1 MDYELSQIAETQT
14 GVFDAIENLKINDI
28 TNEYIDIYV
37 PSDIISDNCIENIEL
52 NYDIDSLGNDEIA
65 LLDIDNRFK
74 NSQYNINIVFTDKY
88 TANEISK
95 AEEKIIEISGPIVS
109 FYRYITI
116 DRYNNLYKIAIKNK
130 YFLEK
135 GIELNEY
142 ITQNLKNDQYDLS
155 YYFDTSKE
163 NAEEH
168 EFIILAEECRELY
181 SADEKGN
188 LSINICVELEKDTA
202 NINHKN
208 ISVTLSLKNKLNNVL
223 SNYTYKYNYP
233 FEDDV
238 QIEIISN
245 KLYLYIPETYI
256 ENIFNR
262 KLKNIYLKDKDNY
275 SNIIKDISVNL
286 KNTNNT
292 NITLNYDVKLNV
304 LKNRFEIIFNNYT
317 NPTNKDDETTLACK
331 LKNIDSLDFK
341 IEIYDINSYDIDI
354 TKLKYN
360 VSLSID
366 SVNYE
371 FTSVDNNIIVRS
383 DSHSTLIINIL
394 NTDFYNKCN
403 VNLKDT
409 IIQNSSNNSDNIKF
423 NYHINNQ
430 FNYNGKIEDALEIR
444 YNDTI
449 DTLYNESGLY
459 SNGSISFKD
468 INLVINNKYKFLSK
482 ITQQISIELCNL
494 SEEPSGKIYDFQYIN
509 NKKDD
514 IEYEISDDNI
524 LLCINGEIFE
534 RAFNVKLE
542 HFSHI
547 IPEKDFIT
555 LSAVT
560 ESKTYNETTPSPI
573 FNPKTTTSST
583 SSSSTS
589 SQTPTSTTHTR
600 SARSNINTITPV
612 SNKTY
617 ECKTVYTINTVKNR
631 IEILC
636 NIPNDV
642 SFSSNQNISIN
653 CKIISKY
660 DKIIYNDI
668 KPSEYNYKIILY
680 LDGKRNIITNSSDID
695 FSQDSNNSII
705 LNITGETLNNK
716 YGINLSN
723 YIHYDP
729 YPNTNKVYDY
739 FIDSEYFDG
748 YVTQPSL
755 EIRYDDISKLLVTG
769 ENIINIY
776 FTKLQTN
783 IDDYIFNVNVKLNY
797 LDSNK
802 VETNSF
808 KFIKGQRD
816 EVEFELNST
825 KTKLLLSIHESY
837 FNKAFGFDLSDCTV
851 DPIEL
856 KETNITGNS
865 STGSSSTSS
874 TSSTSSMPDSSS
886 TLIPSELSVNY
897 GVQYNKFKN
906 RIEILYNVA
915 DIHLIDNYDNK
926 NDKTIN
932 AVVNCK
938 VNDKK
943 VKKLRTPANEFKYK
957 VNIYLQSL
965 DNIEYTVAQH
975 TFTFD
980 SKEFANN
987 IIVSS
992 DETNKPVLYVEG
1004 RVFNKIA
1011 QRDLSELV
1019 EVTLKNTNKNYN
1031 AFVNNSYIDANGELT
1046 DAIEIRYNIDTTA
1059 LDLSAYN
1066 ECDIYLQESKVL
1078 TKLKY
1083 NINIIEYKNE
1093 NCIDIYKQYSFVH
1106 IKGHRDEVEFEINKK
1121 NQVILSI
1128 LNHNFTKVFD
1138 SSIDNYKIITNVA
1151 NDVYGSSTL
1160 SPNTTATSS
1169 PNTAITSS
1177 TTAEPFTYS
1186 SNVNIF
1192 KDRLEIVCPNI
1203 KSIDEDKNGSVN
1215 INVRI
1220 VRKDYKTYKYGV
1232 SIYNYKY
1239 KVVVKDD
1246 KDVEYIFN
1254 YINNSNSGGIKLFED
1269 DNSKGTLVITND
1281 VFKKKTNKNLDDF
1294 VIVPNKEYTEYNVNY
1309 NLYANSKGEYENS
1322 LEIELNNTFKFSN
1335 SENTFNVNLTNDS
1348 LNLDD
1353 YYYNIKVQEYDI
1365 FDNTLGNPYI
1375 FKYEKGV
1382 RDEIEF
1388 MQTLNGDV
1396 ILVISNNNF
1405 KKMFG
1410 YDIDDYGVFDSNFS
1424 EFYEYDINKFKHQLE
1439 ILIKDP
1445 KNKGID
1451 NDGINDKSLNLEV
1464 NVYKREG
1471 ADREKLPLE
1480 TIDNYYTINIY
1491 FDNIFIDGFTTNC
1504 IGNNKGSCFDLYY
1517 DENDNIEFKFDLCKA
1532 FNINNINVNDN
1543 KELVIANIINV
1554 SGSKIIKEHI
1564 ATELYKN
1571 TIGECIITGR
1581 FTSQTIHESVNN
1593 IYLCLYDKVSE
1604 SVIETHYIDLYIDG
1618 FYYDRLTNLKGFDL
1632 DYDTNKFTITNPKN
1646 NYSYV
1651 QTNDSEYVNIIDLT
1665 FGEYISGYFT
1675 VGNNYGKMYL
1685 KTKGQL
1691 TKYKMITIPNPLHK
1705 IPIIK
1710 FDSNKKNEEII
1721 VNKPKPTTTSSTS
1734 TVKPIEPILPTPTPM
1749 ITPTPIATAS
1759 TTTSSTV
1766 TPIPEPVTPTVTP
1779 GTTTSSSSTPK
1790 PTDVVTVT
1798 VSPEPVSP
1806 TVTPSVITK
1815 LYGYKIHSLGIER
1828 YNEYG
1833 TYDDALKAA
1842 KEYVDIYGQPSG
1854 SYPIYIYSPLY
1865 NRYDYA
1871 LTYTKSSPTTTL
1883 AAATPQ
1889 PVIITPLLTGQL
1901 YYNNYVIKTYSL
1913 YSQNSNN
1920 TDISVTKYTNGNYNY
1935 LCKLNAT
1942 KDNFSISHKRI
1953 TNVKLGGINITNY
1966 KIAGSIINIGLP
1978 KNYHGKTLYV
1988 YLEDGNDNGSS
1999 TTSSSTQTT
2008 TSPASTVTTGTPL
2021 TTRI

>member
-1 MDYELSQIAETQT
+1 MSSTATPTVSNYSSIVPINPNMDQFSN
-14 GVFDAIENLKINDI
+14 IEKLNLNDL
-28 TNEYIDIYV
+28 TEEYIDIYV
-37 PSDIISDNCIENIEL
+37 PLEVIEGNSIKNINL
-52 NYDIDSLGNDEIA
+52 NYDLSEPSANDLIILNADEYI
-65 LLDIDNRFK
+65 K
-74 NSQYNINIVFTDKY
+74 NSNFNIKITFSDKVDPNGEDRSELKEIHTINKNIVLIKEY
-88 TANEISK
+88 LSI
-95 AEEKIIEISGPIVS
+95 EK
-109 FYRYITI
+109 
-116 DRYNNLYKIAIKNK
+116 YNNIYKISISNK
-130 YFLEK
+130 YFIKE
-135 GIELNEY
+135 GIELNKYIIQPKQNNEY
-142 ITQNLKNDQYDLS
+142 DMS
-155 YYFDTSKE
+155 CYFDTSKE
-163 NAEEH
+163 RVEDH
-168 EFIILAEECRELY
+168 EFIILAEDNRNIYEVIDNILY
-181 SADEKGN
+181 ISLD
-188 LSINICVELEKDTA
+188 IELEEDIA

-208 ISVTLSLKNKLNNVL
+208 INVAINLLNKIKKPIL
-223 SNYTYKYNYP
+223 NYTYKYNYP
-233 FEDDV
+233 FEDDI
-238 QIEIISN
+238 QIEVINNRLYFYISEI
-245 KLYLYIPETYI
+245 YIKD
-256 ENIFNR
+256 IFNR
-262 KLKNIYLKDKDNY
+262 NLSDLLLSENNLAYELNLGSAIIY
-275 SNIIKDISVNL
+275 
-286 KNTNNT
+286 
-292 NITLNYDVKLNV
+292 YDVKINL
-304 LKNRFEIIFNNYT
+304 LKKRFEIIIDNYKNLRDVLAYYT
-317 NPTNKDDETTLACK
+317 DD
-331 LKNIDSLDFK
+331 ISF
-341 IEIYDINSYDIDI
+341 DIDI
-354 TKLKYN
+354 YDTELYN
-360 VSLSID
+360 IDITNLNYNISLNVD
-366 SVNYE
+366 NVNYD
-371 FTSVDNNIIVRS
+371 FNSIADNIIVRS
-383 DSHSTLIINIL
+383 DSYSTIIINIL

-409 IIQNSSNNSDNIKF
+409 IIKNSNNKNF

-430 FNYNGKIEDALEIR
+430 FNFNGKIEGALEIR
-444 YNDTI
+444 YNDTFESLYI
-449 DTLYNESGLY
+449 NANLYNTETDK
-459 SNGSISFKD
+459 IEFKD
-468 INLVINNKYKFLSK
+468 INLVVNNKYKFLSK
-482 ITQQISIELCNL
+482 ISQQITVELCNL
-494 SEEPSGKIYDFQYIN
+494 TKETEYNKITVSDKTYNFQYIN

-547 IPEKDFIT
+547 VPEKDFII

-583 SSSSTS
+583 SS
-589 SQTPTSTTHTR
+589 QTPTSTTHTR
-600 SARSNINTITPV
+600 SARSNVNTITPV
-612 SNKTY
+612 TIKTY

-851 DPIEL
+851 DAIEL
-856 KETNITGNS
+856 KETNASGNS

-932 AVVNCK
+932 AVVNCE

-1059 LDLSAYN
+1059 LDLSTYN

-1093 NCIDIYKQYSFVH
+1093 NCVDIYKQYSFVH
-1106 IKGHRDEVEFEINKK
+1106 IKGHRDEVEFEINNK

-1128 LNHNFTKVFD
+1128 LNHNFIKVFD

-1151 NDVYGSSTL
+1151 NDVSGSSTL

-1281 VFKKKTNKNLDDF
+1281 VFKKKTNKNLNDF

-1309 NLYANSKGEYENS
+1309 NLYANNKGEYENS
-1322 LEIELNNTFKFSN
+1322 LEIELNDSFKFNN

-1451 NDGINDKSLNLEV
+1451 NDGTNDKSLNLEV

-1564 ATELYKN
+1564 DTELYKN

-1646 NYSYV
+1646 NYSYI

-1734 TVKPIEPILPTPTPM
+1734 TVKPIEPILPTPTP
-1749 ITPTPIATAS
+1749 IVTVSTTTSSTCTPEPVSPTVTPD

-1766 TPIPEPVTPTVTP
+1766 TPI
-1779 GTTTSSSSTPK
+1779 
-1790 PTDVVTVT
+1790 
-1798 VSPEPVSP
+1798 PEPVSP

-1833 TYDDALKAA
+1833 TYNDALKAA
-1842 KEYVDIYGQPSG
+1842 KEYVDIYGQPSS

-1889 PVIITPLLTGQL
+1889 PMIITPLLTGQL

-1935 LCKLNAT
+1935 LCKLNAA

-1988 YLEDGNDNGSS
+1988 YLEDYIDNGSSS

-2021 TTRI
+2021 TTRV

>member
-1 MDYELSQIAETQT
+1 MDYELSQIAETASDT
-14 GVFDAIENLKINDI
+14 TTSVFGVIEKLRINDI
-28 TNEYIDIYV
+28 TDEYIDIYV

-52 NYDIDSLGNDEIA
+52 DYNIQSLSDADIA

-88 TANEISK
+88 TADEKTVKTDNEEK
-95 AEEKIIEISGPIVS
+95 QKIIEISGSIVS

-135 GIELNEY
+135 GIDLNEY
-142 ITQNLKNDQYDLS
+142 IIQSHTESQYDLS

-168 EFIILAEECRELY
+168 EFIILAEECPELY
-181 SADEKGN
+181 TATDGN
-188 LSINICVELEKDTA
+188 LCINVYVELEKDTA
-202 NINHKN
+202 NINNKN
-208 ISVTLSLKNKLNNVL
+208 ISVALSLKNKLDNVL

-233 FEDDV
+233 FEDDI

-262 KLKNIYLKDKDNY
+262 KLKNIYLKESDSKY
-275 SNIIKDISVNL
+275 SNIVKNIKVSL
-286 KNTNNT
+286 TNTNNNA
-292 NITLNYDVKLNV
+292 NIELNYDVKLNV

-317 NPTNKDDETTLACK
+317 NPINKDDETTVACK

-341 IEIYDINSYDIDI
+341 IEIYDINSYEIDI

-360 VSLSID
+360 ISLSID
-366 SVNYE
+366 NVNYG
-371 FTSVDNNIIVRS
+371 FTSADNNIIVRS
-383 DSHSTLIINIL
+383 DSNSTLIINIL

-409 IIQNSSNNSDNIKF
+409 IIQNSNDSNF

-430 FNYNGKIEDALEIR
+430 FNYNGKIEDTLEIR
-444 YNDTI
+444 YNDTL
-449 DTLYNESGLY
+449 DALYNGSGLY
-459 SNGSISFKD
+459 DKDNGNISFKD
-468 INLVINNKYKFLSK
+468 INLIINNKYKFLSK
-482 ITQQISIELCNL
+482 ITQQITIELCNL
-494 SEEPSGKIYDFQYIN
+494 AEEPSGKTYNFQYIN

-555 LSAVT
+555 LHTVT
-560 ESKTYNETTPSPI
+560 ESKTYNETTPSPL
-573 FNPKTTTSST
+573 FNPKTAT
-583 SSSSTS
+583 
-589 SQTPTSTTHTR
+589 SQTQTR
-600 SARSNINTITPV
+600 SARSNVNTITPV

-668 KPSEYNYKIILY
+668 KPSEYNYKINVYI
-680 LDGKRNIITNSSDID
+680 DGKRYSITDPSDID

-705 LNITGETLNNK
+705 LNINDDVLKEK
-716 YGINLSN
+716 CDGIDLSN

-748 YVTQPSL
+748 YKKQPSL

-769 ENIINIY
+769 ENIVNIY

-783 IDDYIFNVNVKLNY
+783 IDDYIFNVNVKLKY
-797 LDSNK
+797 LDSNNK

-837 FNKAFGFDLSDCTV
+837 FNKAFGFDLSDCIV
-851 DPIEL
+851 KPIEL
-856 KETNITGNS
+856 KETNATGNS
-865 STGSSSTSS
+865 SAGSSSTSS
-874 TSSTSSMPDSSS
+874 IPDSSS
-886 TLIPSELSVNY
+886 TLIPSEISVNY

-915 DIHLIDNYDNK
+915 DIHVIDNYDNK

-932 AVVNCK
+932 AVVNCE
-938 VNDKK
+938 VNNEK
-943 VKKLRTPANEFKYK
+943 VKKLHTPANEFKYK
-957 VNIYLQSL
+957 VNIHLQSL

-1019 EVTLKNTNKNYN
+1019 EVKLKNTTQNPNYN

-1059 LDLSAYN
+1059 LDLSVYN

-1083 NINIIEYKNE
+1083 NINIIEYKDK
-1093 NCIDIYKQYSFVH
+1093 NCKKIYKQYSFVH
-1106 IKGHRDEVEFEINKK
+1106 IKGHRDEVEFEINNK

-1138 SSIDNYKIITNVA
+1138 SSVDNYIVITNTA
-1151 NDVYGSSTL
+1151 NDVLGSSTL
-1160 SPNTTATSS
+1160 SPNTTTTSS

-1177 TTAEPFTYS
+1177 TTAAPFTYS
-1186 SNVNIF
+1186 SDVNIF

-1203 KSIDEDKNGSVN
+1203 NSIDEDKNGSVN
-1215 INVRI
+1215 ITVHI
-1220 VRKDYKTYKYGV
+1220 VRKDFETYKYGE
-1232 SIYNYKY
+1232 SIFNYKY
-1239 KVVVKDD
+1239 KVVVIDD
-1246 KDVEYIFN
+1246 KGIEYIFN
-1254 YINNSNSGGIKLFED
+1254 YITNSNNGGIKLFED

-1281 VFKKKTNKNLDDF
+1281 IFKKKTNKNLDDF
-1294 VIVPNKEYTEYNVNY
+1294 IIVPNKEYTGYNVNY
-1309 NLYANSKGEYENS
+1309 NLYANNKGEYENS
-1322 LEIELNNTFKFSN
+1322 LEIELNDTFEFDN
-1335 SENTFNVNLTNDS
+1335 NENPFIINLTNDS

-1451 NDGINDKSLNLEV
+1451 NDGTNDKSLNLEV
-1464 NVYKREG
+1464 NVYRREDV
-1471 ADREKLPLE
+1471 DREKLPLE
-1480 TIDNYYTINIY
+1480 TIDNYYTLKIY
-1491 FDNIFIDGFTTNC
+1491 FNNIFIDGFTTNC

-1532 FNINNINVNDN
+1532 FNINFVNVSNN
-1543 KELVIANIINV
+1543 KELAIANIINI
-1554 SGSKIIKEHI
+1554 SGSKIIKENI
-1564 ATELYKN
+1564 TTELYKN

-1581 FTSQTIHESVNN
+1581 FTSQTVHESINN
-1593 IYLCLYDKVSE
+1593 IYLCLYDNVSE

-1675 VGNNYGKMYL
+1675 IGNNYGKMYL

-1734 TVKPIEPILPTPTPM
+1734 TIKPVEPILPTPTPM
-1749 ITPTPIATAS
+1749 ITPTPIATVS
-1759 TTTSSTV
+1759 TTTSSTC
-1766 TPIPEPVTPTVTP
+1766 TPEPVTPTVTP
-1779 GTTTSSSSTPK
+1779 DTTTSSSSTPK
-1790 PTDVVTVT
+1790 PTDIVTVT

-1806 TVTPSVITK
+1806 TVTPSVISK

-1828 YNEYG
+1828 YNEYN
-1833 TYDDALKAA
+1833 TYNDALKAA
-1842 KEYVDIYGQPSG
+1842 KDYIDIYGQPSG
-1854 SYPIYIYSPLY
+1854 SYPIYIYSPAY
-1865 NRYDYA
+1865 NRYDYV
-1871 LTYTKSSPTTTL
+1871 LTYTKASSTTT
-1883 AAATPQ
+1883 AQTTPQ
-1889 PVIITPLLTGQL
+1889 PIMITPLLTAQL
-1901 YYNNYVIKTYSL
+1901 YYNNGSKNYVINTYSL

-1920 TDISVTKYTNGNYNY
+1920 TNISITKYTNGNYNY
-1935 LCKLNAT
+1935 LCKLNAII
-1942 KDNFSISHKRI
+1942 DNFSISNKRI
-1953 TNVKLGGINITNY
+1953 TNVILGEINITNY
-1966 KIAGSIINIGLP
+1966 KFAGSIINIGLP

-1988 YLEDGNDNGSS
+1988 YLEDYIDNGSSS
-1999 TTSSSTQTT
+1999 TTSSSTETT
-2008 TSPASTVTTGTPL
+2008 TSQASTITTGTSSA
-2021 TTRI
+2021 TSSNT

>member
-1 MDYELSQIAETQT
+1 MDYELSQITETT
-14 GVFDAIENLKINDI
+14 TNVFGVIEKLKINDI
-28 TNEYIDIYV
+28 TDEYIDIYV

-52 NYDIDSLGNDEIA
+52 DYNIQSLDNDEIA

-74 NSQYNINIVFTDKY
+74 NSQYNINIVFGDKFAADEK
-88 TANEISK
+88 TSK
-95 AEEKIIEISGPIVS
+95 VEQKIIDTISGPIVS

-142 ITQNLKNDQYDLS
+142 IIQSHTKAQYDLS

-168 EFIILAEECRELY
+168 EFIILAEECRDLY

-188 LSINICVELEKDTA
+188 LSINIYVELEKDTA

-223 SNYTYKYNYP
+223 SHYVYKYNYP
-233 FEDDV
+233 FEDDI

-262 KLKNIYLKDKDNY
+262 KLKNIYLKEYLKESEYKEYKY
-275 SNIIKDISVNL
+275 SNIVKDIKVSL
-286 KNTNNT
+286 TNTNNNA
-292 NITLNYDVKLNV
+292 NIELNYDVKLNV
-304 LKNRFEIIFNNYT
+304 LKNRLEIIFNNYT
-317 NPTNKDDETTLACK
+317 NPIDKDDEDTVTCK
-331 LKNIDSLDFK
+331 LKDIDSLDFN

-403 VNLKDT
+403 VNLKDV
-409 IIQNSSNNSDNIKF
+409 IIQNSSNSNF

-444 YNDTI
+444 YNDTL
-449 DTLYNESGLY
+449 DTLYNNYDEQESYNNNTVSILY
-459 SNGSISFKD
+459 NNGSISFKD

-482 ITQQISIELCNL
+482 ITQQITLELCNL
-494 SEEPSGKIYDFQYIN
+494 AGETSGKTYDFQYIN

-555 LSAVT
+555 LSGVT
-560 ESKTYNETTPSPI
+560 ESNTYDKTTPSPL

-583 SSSSTS
+583 SSSTS
-589 SQTPTSTTHTR
+589 SQTPTSTTQTR
-600 SARSNINTITPV
+600 SARSNVNTITPV
-612 SNKTY
+612 YNKTY
-617 ECKTVYTINTVKNR
+617 ECKTVYTINTIKNR

-668 KPSEYNYKIILY
+668 KPSEYNYKINLY
-680 LDGKRNIITNSSDID
+680 LDGKRTTITNSSDID

-705 LNITGETLNNK
+705 LNITGDTLNNK

-729 YPNTNKVYDY
+729 YPNTNKIYDY

-748 YVTQPSL
+748 YTTQPSL

-769 ENIINIY
+769 ENTINIY

-783 IDDYIFNVNVKLNY
+783 IDDYIFNVNINLEY

-851 DPIEL
+851 DAIEL
-856 KETNITGNS
+856 KETNASGNS

-965 DNIEYTVAQH
+965 NDINYTVAQH

-992 DETNKPVLYVEG
+992 DENNKPVLYIEG

-1011 QRDLSELV
+1011 QRDLSELI
-1019 EVTLKNTNKNYN
+1019 EVTLNNTTQNPNYN

-1059 LDLSAYN
+1059 LDLFVYN

-1083 NINIIEYKNE
+1083 NINIIEYKDESCYDNK
-1093 NCIDIYKQYSFVH
+1093 IYKQYSFVH
-1106 IKGHRDEVEFEINKK
+1106 IKGHRDEVEFEINNK

-1138 SSIDNYKIITNVA
+1138 SSIDNYEIITNVA
-1151 NDVYGSSTL
+1151 NDVFGSSTL
-1160 SPNTTATSS
+1160 SPNTIATSS
-1169 PNTAITSS
+1169 TNTAITSS
-1177 TTAEPFTYS
+1177 TTTEPFTYS

-1203 KSIDEDKNGSVN
+1203 NSIDEDENGSVN
-1215 INVRI
+1215 ITVCI

-1232 SIYNYKY
+1232 SIFNYKY

-1246 KDVEYIFN
+1246 KNAKYIFN
-1254 YINNSNSGGIKLFED
+1254 YINNNNSGGIKLFED

-1294 VIVPNKEYTEYNVNY
+1294 VIVPNKEYSGYNVNY

-1322 LEIELNNTFKFSN
+1322 LEIELNDLFSFN
-1335 SENTFNVNLTNDS
+1335 DSENLFIINLTNDS

-1410 YDIDDYGVFDSNFS
+1410 YDIDDYGVFESNNDNY
-1424 EFYEYDINKFKHQLE
+1424 YEYDINKFKHQLE

-1445 KNKGID
+1445 KNKGIN
-1451 NDGINDKSLNLEV
+1451 NDGTNDKSLNLEV
-1464 NVYKREG
+1464 NVYRREG

-1480 TIDNYYTINIY
+1480 TVDNYYTINIY

-1532 FNINNINVNDN
+1532 FNINNIIVNDN
-1543 KELVIANIINV
+1543 KELVIANIINI

-1581 FTSQTIHESVNN
+1581 FTSQTVHESINN
-1593 IYLCLYDKVSE
+1593 IYLCLYDNVSD

-1651 QTNDSEYVNIIDLT
+1651 QTNESEYVNIIDLT

-1675 VGNNYGKMYL
+1675 IGNNYGKMYL

-1749 ITPTPIATAS
+1749 ITPTPIVTVN
-1759 TTTSSTV
+1759 TTTSSTC
-1766 TPIPEPVTPTVTP
+1766 TPEPVT
-1779 GTTTSSSSTPK
+1779 
-1790 PTDVVTVT
+1790 
-1798 VSPEPVSP
+1798 P

-1842 KEYVDIYGQPSG
+1842 KEYVDIYGQPSS

-1883 AAATPQ
+1883 QTTPQ
-1889 PVIITPLLTGQL
+1889 PMIITPLLTGQL

-1920 TDISVTKYTNGNYNY
+1920 TEISVTKYTNGNYNY

-1942 KDNFSISHKRI
+1942 KDNFSISNKRI
-1953 TNVKLGGINITNY
+1953 TNAKLGGINITNY
-1966 KIAGSIINIGLP
+1966 KFVGSIINVGLP

-1988 YLEDGNDNGSS
+1988 YLEDYIDNGSSS

-2008 TSPASTVTTGTPL
+2008 TSPVSTISTVTPQNTSSNT
-2021 TTRI
+2021 